1 MVKWIYRRFI
11 WIQGIHAICWIS
23 GSISFTIEIL
33 VFQNEIHTYF
43 CQKLDTFKLWHVRI
57 CSSRFLWDFLL
68 VNFLFYT
75 ARFRFSSSD
84 LLKKN
89 EDCFSGSFSFWKSR
103 SKICSF
109 WCWTI
114 SGVELWKCFF
124 FFEIYIDNYCSLK
137 EGWRW

>member
-84 LLKKN
+84 LLKKTRTA
-89 EDCFSGSFSFWKSR
+89 FPVLFLSGSLGPRSVLSGSEQFLEWNCGNVSF
-103 SKICSF
+103 
-109 WCWTI
+109 
-114 SGVELWKCFF
+114 
-124 FFEIYIDNYCSLK
+124 SLK
-137 EGWRW
+137 YI